1 MCPTLVKLGV
11 SISKFSRHGRV
22 AAITNF
28 GLLIL
33 VAANKISVNFDHG
46 SVAAWPCG
54 ANILNLRIREKY

>member
-33 VAANKISVNFDHG
+33 VAAWPRAHMAANKISVNFDHG
-46 SVAAWPCG
+46 RVAATYKKP
-54 ANILNLRIREKY
+54 